1 MSFVSIKKALESVLT
16 EYSFA
21 GDIDAYKVFYL
32 WEDIVGDKTA
42 CHTKPIRINKG
53 TLYVEVDDPL
63 WLSQLRYM
71 KMDIID
77 KIDRTIKEGALKDL
91 KFYLR
96 INNH

>member
-1 MSFVSIKKALESVLT
+1 MPFVSLKNALENVLT
-16 EYSFA
+16 EYNFA
-21 GDIDAYKVFYL
+21 GDIDAYKVFYM

-42 CHTKPIRINKG
+42 CHTKPIRINKS

-71 KMDIID
+71 KMDILD
-77 KIDRTIKEGALKDL
+77 KIERTIKKGVLKDL

-96 INNH
+96 MK